1 MNSDGSTSNLSQYI
15 YYCRSTLS
23 RSFKIQ
29 YVGYLIWS
37 YLAGVFSYYVA
48 MICFGDIMGADG
60 KVNNL
65 YNGAINA
72 YIANIVAH
80 HIQVVIETNNFSIYI
95 LISYLLSMSLLI
107 VGIHNSD
114 GLITETYVGYYYKN
128 QWSVLMTSPLFY
140 LSLIIQVFVIVLPNI
155 INRCFESAIFHPEF
169 SKIKAD

>member
-72 YIANIVAH
+72 YIANVFAH
-80 HIQVVIETNNFSIYI
+80 HIQVVIETKNFNIFIVLSYLFSI
-95 LISYLLSMSLLI
+95 SLMFVSI
-107 VGIHNSD
+107 NMND
-114 GLITETYVGYYYKN
+114 GFITSTYVGYYYKN
-128 QWSVLMTSPLFY
+128 QWSVLMVSPLFY
-140 LSLIIQVFVIVLPNI
+140 LSLII
-155 INRCFESAIFHPEF
+155 
-169 SKIKAD
+169 